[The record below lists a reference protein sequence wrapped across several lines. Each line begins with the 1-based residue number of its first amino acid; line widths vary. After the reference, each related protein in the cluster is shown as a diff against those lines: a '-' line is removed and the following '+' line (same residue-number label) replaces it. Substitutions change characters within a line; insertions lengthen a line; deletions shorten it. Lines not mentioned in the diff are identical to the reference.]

1 MPPSVLLRVLGEVY
15 DLTER
20 LGVNPVVAGGLAV
33 SYWGHPRSTQDVDL
47 AVIVPDEPYFFS
59 KLIESKLVPSKS
71 GRIIDLGFVRVSQWK
86 RVVEDAYVDCEI
98 DFLLSSSNYYK
109 EAIRRSIICD
119 FPGMGKRIRVLSCED
134 LLLFKAASERLID
147 LADIQTLYALQG
159 SSLDHGYLDEKVHEL
174 HLKPRFWL
182 YA

>member
-1 MPPSVLLRVLGEVY
+1 VLLRVLGEVY

-33 SYWGHPRSTQDVDL
+33 SYWGHPRSTQDIDL

-59 KLIESKLVPSKS
+59 KLIESNLVPSKS
-71 GRIIDLGFVRVSQWK
+71 G
-86 RVVEDAYVDCEI
+86 
-98 DFLLSSSNYYK
+98 
-109 EAIRRSIICD
+109 
-119 FPGMGKRIRVLSCED
+119 
-134 LLLFKAASERLID
+134 RLID
-147 LADIQTLYALQG
+147 LADIQTLYAMQG